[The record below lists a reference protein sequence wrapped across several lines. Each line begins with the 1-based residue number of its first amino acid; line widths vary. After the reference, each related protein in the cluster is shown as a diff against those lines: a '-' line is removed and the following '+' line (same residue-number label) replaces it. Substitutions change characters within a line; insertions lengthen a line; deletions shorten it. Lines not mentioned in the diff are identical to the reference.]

1 MKILITTDWYYPAIN
16 GVVTSVLNLKKE
28 LINEGNDIVVCL
40 YNLGFENWEN
50 VIKHDELAFIDKM
63 VQKGKLRHK
72 AFSCH
77 GPLDLFKEVVGA
89 YDWEMA
95 QIQLNI
101 LDEFHQVGV
110 EGLNSVD
117 VNQTQYKE
125 VM

>member
-28 LINEGNDIVVCL
+28 LIKEGNDVYLVH
-40 YNLGFENWEN
+40 NLGFENWEK
-50 VIKHDELAFIDKM
+50 VIKHDDPAFLDKM

-89 YDWEMA
+89 YDLEMA
-95 QIQLNI
+95 QIQLNV
-101 LDEFHQVGV
+101 LDEFHLVGV
-110 EGLNSVD
+110 EGLKSVD
-117 VNQTQYKE
+117 VNQTKYRE